1 MDFFKKN
8 FNIAIIPLLVVAWG
22 IFLYLFFDPF
32 YSKSVDPE
40 FPYLINGLNCALLK
54 FNYIGH
60 IDHPGTP
67 FQVFIGLVIRMT
79 HFISGNGNIAQD
91 VFARPEHYLNAISNS
106 MLLIQAILIFAVG
119 FIGIKRKIPF
129 WQIAI
134 LQATCFFSSD
144 LMWFFT
150 RVNPDRFFMIVGL
163 IFILVYLKHG
173 YENRSSRKF
182 ALWSGVVM
190 GLGTATKINFL
201 PVLFLPLLLID
212 GNKNRLIYAG
222 SGIVSF
228 FVFIAPI
235 IDKFGAFRSF
245 VEGIFKHDGLYGR
258 GEANILNYQKMMES
272 AAEIFRINPG
282 LYLLIAALFV
292 MLFIAIRK
300 RKDGTKEY
308 IFLFAGFLFIIALQM
323 LIVSK
328 HFKNYYL
335 TPTFVIYGFMFFSIS
350 LFLSK
355 LMRKK
360 SQLILAGFLLPLL
373 FIALTFVRV
382 KNEYNVISKIV
393 DRRVKIR
400 KYVEAEISKDD
411 FWFVQPTW
419 EGAPF
424 MENALIYGLSYCG
437 HRIEYMPQLM
447 AVNPNIVT
455 YEYNNDEVKLWRGT
469 PVKLDSVVATGKNI
483 HIYSSPGRQASILFQ
498 LVIDAATRS
507 NIQLSVDTIYSDS
520 ETKQEIFR
528 LKALNSSSGWKPGY
542 VQANDRQSK
551 INEFI
556 EAIKNSHEWLDQVK
570 AKAIQKNIPL
580 DSMILLDAIHM
591 TNVTK

>member
-1 MDFFKKN
+1 MHLLKKN
-8 FNIAIIPLLVVAWG
+8 FSIAIIPLLVIIWG

-67 FQVFIGLVIRMT
+67 LQVFNGIVIRIT
-79 HFISGNGNIAQD
+79 HLISGKGDIAQD
-91 VFARPEHYLNAISNS
+91 VFARPELYLNAISNS
-106 MLLIQAILIFAVG
+106 LLLIQAFLMFAVG
-119 FIGIKRKIPF
+119 FMSIRRKIPF

-144 LMWFFT
+144 LVWFFA

-163 IFILVYLKHG
+163 IFIVIYLKHG

-182 ALWSGVVM
+182 AIWSGVAM
-190 GLGTATKINFL
+190 ALGMATKINFL
-201 PVLFLPLLLID
+201 PVLLIPLLLVD
-212 GNKNRLIYAG
+212 GNKNRLIYIG

-245 VEGIFKHDGLYGR
+245 IEGIFKHDGLYGG
-258 GEANILNYQKMMES
+258 GEAKVLNYQKMMES
-272 AAEIFRINPG
+272 ASEIFRLNPG
-282 LYLLIAALFV
+282 LYLLIATLVAMTLV
-292 MLFIAIRK
+292 AIRK
-300 RKDGTKEY
+300 RKEGTKGFA
-308 IFLFAGFLFIIALQM
+308 FLFVGFLFVIALQM
-323 LIVSK
+323 LMVSK

-335 TPTFVIYGFMFFSIS
+335 APLFVFYGFMFFSIS
-350 LFLSK
+350 IFLSK
-355 LMRKK
+355 IIVKK
-360 SQLILAGFLLPLL
+360 SRLILASLLLPLL
-373 FIALTFVRV
+373 FVILTFVKV
-382 KNEYNVISKIV
+382 KDDYAVISGIV
-393 DRRVKIR
+393 DHRVKIR
-400 KYVEAEISKDD
+400 KFVDAEISKDD

-455 YEYNNDEVKLWRGT
+455 YEYNNDEVKLWRGA

-483 HIYSSPGRQASILFQ
+483 HIYSSPGRQASILMQ
-498 LVIDAATRS
+498 LVNDAAIRN

-520 ETKQEIFR
+520 ETKHEIVR
-528 LKALNSSSGWKPGY
+528 AKAMNSSSEWKPSY
-542 VQANDRQSK
+542 AKANDRQSK

-556 EAIKNSHEWLDQVK
+556 EAIKNSPEWLEQVK
-570 AKAIQKNIPL
+570 AKAIKKNISL

>member
-1 MDFFKKN
+1 MNFFKKN
-8 FNIAIIPLLVVAWG
+8 FSIAIIPLLVMAWG
-22 IFLYLFFDPF
+22 IFLYSFFDPF

-40 FPYLINGLNCALLK
+40 FPYLLNGLNCALLK

-67 FQVFIGLVIRMT
+67 FQVFIGLVIRIT
-79 HFISGNGNIAQD
+79 HFLSGKGDIAQD
-91 VFARPEHYLNAISNS
+91 VFARPEHYLNTISNS
-106 MLLIQAILIFAVG
+106 MLLIESLLILAVG
-119 FIGIKRKIPF
+119 FIGIKRKIPV
-129 WQIAI
+129 WQIVI

-144 LMWFFT
+144 LVWFFT
-150 RVNPDRFFMIVGL
+150 RVNPDRFFMTSGL
-163 IFILVYLKHG
+163 IFTLIYLKHG
-173 YENRSSRKF
+173 YENRLSWKF

-190 GLGTATKINFL
+190 GLGMATKINFL
-201 PVLFLPLLLID
+201 PVLILPLLLID
-212 GNKNRLIYAG
+212 GYKNRLIYIG

-228 FVFIAPI
+228 FIFIAPI

-245 VEGIFKHDGLYGR
+245 VEGIFKHDGLYGG

-272 AAEIFRINPG
+272 ATEIFRLNPG
-282 LYLLIAALFV
+282 LYLLIATLV
-292 MLFIAIRK
+292 VLLFIAIRK
-300 RKDGTKEY
+300 RKEGTREY

-323 LIVSK
+323 LMVSK

-335 TPTFVIYGFMFFSIS
+335 APVFVIYGFIFFSIS

-355 LMRKK
+355 IMVKK
-360 SQLILAGFLLPLL
+360 SRLILASFLLPLFFLL
-373 FIALTFVRV
+373 FTFVTV
-382 KNEYNVISKIV
+382 KTEYAGISKIV
-393 DRRVKIR
+393 EHRKKINSFAD
-400 KYVEAEISKDD
+400 AEISKDD

-424 MENALIYGLSYCG
+424 VENALIYGLSYCG

-455 YEYNNDEVKLWRGT
+455 YEYNNDEVKLWRGS

-483 HIYSSPGRQASILFQ
+483 HIYSSPGRQASILLQ
-498 LVIDAATRS
+498 LVNDAAARN

-520 ETKQEIFR
+520 ETKHEIIR
-528 LKALNSSSGWKPGY
+528 VKALNSSSGWKPGY

-556 EAIKNSHEWLDQVK
+556 EAIKSSPEWLDQVK